1 MVNAPKEVPELVRT
15 VVLYVVPEVMLLWS
29 VIDTPLHLAALLAT
43 AGGEKNITVYPML
56 VEGIDLVYVPFDIC
70 TGNLVA

>member
-1 MVNAPKEVPELVRT
+1 MVRT
-15 VVLYVVPEVMLLWS
+15 VVPNSAAEVMLAES
-29 VIDTPLHLAALLAT
+29 VIDTPLHLEALLAT
-43 AGGEKNITVYPML
+43 AGGEKNITVYPVL

>member
-1 MVNAPKEVPELVRT
+1 
-15 VVLYVVPEVMLLWS
+15 MLLLS
-29 VIDTPLHLAALLAT
+29 VIDTPLHLEALLAT
-43 AGGEKNITVYPML
+43 AGGEKNITVYPVL